1 MPWSDV
7 FANVWLPLRLAG
19 ISKDKARPRIE
30 EALAQVGLGGFAKAY
45 PRQLS
50 GGMKM
55 RVSIARALVT
65 RPQVLLMDEPFAALD
80 EITRLKLNDDLAELQ
95 ASLNATVVFVT
106 HSVFESVYLA
116 DRIVVMAAR
125 PGAGVRGDF
134 GRGAAD
140 PARAL
145 PPDGDLCGS
154 LQAHLHCAARGHGRG
169 AAERVGA
176 MTRDDLVGYAVPAF
190 TLGCGLLAWE
200 GLVRY
205 FAIPPYLLPAPSVII
220 ATLFTD
226 WGTLSSSLWVT
237 LSITLKALLA
247 AVVGSVALAV
257 IFAQS
262 RLVERAFYPFA
273 VAMQVTPI
281 VAIAPLL
288 LIYLTPSVAVLVC
301 AFLVAFF
308 PLLANTTLGLSSAD
322 HNLVELFAMYR
333 ATRLQQFMLLRLPS
347 ALPYFLAGLRI
358 SGGLALIG
366 AIVAEIAAGSAG
378 QGSGLAYR
386 IVESGFRLNIPR
398 MFAALL
404 LISVAGITIHVLLT
418 ALSHWL
424 LSDWHE
430 SERGREA

>member
-1 MPWSDV
+1 MS
-7 FANVWLPLRLAG
+7 
-19 ISKDKARPRIE
+19 
-30 EALAQVGLGGFAKAY
+30 
-45 PRQLS
+45 
-50 GGMKM
+50 
-55 RVSIARALVT
+55 
-65 RPQVLLMDEPFAALD
+65 
-80 EITRLKLNDDLAELQ
+80 
-95 ASLNATVVFVT
+95 
-106 HSVFESVYLA
+106 
-116 DRIVVMAAR
+116 
-125 PGAGVRGDF
+125 
-134 GRGAAD
+134 
-140 PARAL
+140 
-145 PPDGDLCGS
+145 
-154 LQAHLHCAARGHGRG
+154 
-169 AAERVGA
+169 
-176 MTRDDLVGYAVPAF
+176 RDDVIGYAVPAL
-190 TLGCGLLAWE
+190 TLGLGLLVWE
-200 GLVRY
+200 GVVRY

-226 WGTLSSSLWVT
+226 WPTLSSSLWVT

-247 AVVGSVALAV
+247 AVIGSVTLAV

-273 VAMQVTPI
+273 VALQVTPI

-288 LIYLTPSVAVLVC
+288 LIYLTPTVAVLVC

-322 HNLVELFAMYR
+322 HNLVDLFQMYQ
-333 ATRLQQFMLLRLPS
+333 ASRLQQFTLLRLPS

-404 LISVAGITIHVLLT
+404 LISVAGITIHVFLT

-424 LSDWHE
+424 LHEWHD
-430 SERGREA
+430 SERGRES